1 MQVVLRIDE
10 KDTRTLQQQVFH
22 QIRAL
27 ILEGRLR
34 SGDPVPASRELSQQ
48 LGVSRNTVLIA
59 YEHLLSEGYL
69 ESRANVGTFVSSA
82 LPEISMSTL
91 PSPANDQR
99 VEPPGQ
105 CAAPDCKPVLE
116 HSVISPNRRKDTVD
130 FWVGRSD
137 GSAFPAREWRRI
149 LDTKLRHARGQLSE
163 YHDPRGL
170 HEFRLALSDH
180 IGPTRGVLAGPE
192 EVVCVGGSQDGL
204 ALIART
210 FSGAFTTFI
219 HEDPCYLGARAVFSN
234 FNYETL
240 AIPVDRD
247 GLRVDLLPETGR
259 ALLYVTPSHQ
269 YPTGVTLSLE
279 RRLQLLHW
287 AERTGSII
295 IEDDYDGDFRYEGT
309 PLTAL
314 RGLDRQGR
322 VIYLGTFSK
331 SFGPAIR
338 LGYLVSTVELS
349 DAFAMWKGILSNC
362 QPWLEQAAMA
372 DFITGGSFRRHLRR
386 IRSTYMARRDLLARG
401 LTERIPGIAVQGMR
415 GGMHISARLPR
426 GICVEQVQ
434 RVAAEKRITVY
445 RAHDCGAWVSPG
457 SPDFDDLLVLGYAAV
472 SDRNI
477 QKAVDVLAYA
487 VEQQSGQGPN
497 D

>member
-1 MQVVLRIDE
+1 VQVVLRIDE

-82 LPEISMSTL
+82 LPEMSMSTL
-91 PSPANDQR
+91 TSPANDQPS
-99 VEPPGQ
+99 EPSGQ
-105 CAAPDCKPVLE
+105 SPAPACMPLLE
-116 HSVISPNRRKDTVD
+116 HSVISPNRKKDTVD

-149 LDTKLRHARGQLSE
+149 LDTKLRHAKGQLSE

-170 HEFRLALSDH
+170 REFRQALADH
-180 IGPTRGVLAGPE
+180 IGPTRGVLAKPE
-192 EVVCVGGSQDGL
+192 DVVCVGGSQDGL
-204 ALIART
+204 ALIARAFSRT
-210 FSGAFTTFI
+210 FRTFI

-234 FNYETL
+234 FSYDTVSV
-240 AIPVDRD
+240 PVDRD

-259 ALLYVTPSHQ
+259 SLLYVTPSHQ

-279 RRLQLLHW
+279 RRLQLLQW
-287 AERTGSII
+287 AERTDSIV

-314 RGLDRQGR
+314 RGLDRAGR

-338 LGYLVSTVELS
+338 IGYLVSTAELS
-349 DAFAMWKGILSNC
+349 DAFAMWKGILSNG

-386 IRSTYMARRDLLARG
+386 IRSTYMARRDLLARE
-401 LTERIPGIAVQGMR
+401 LTTRIPGTSIHGMR
-415 GGMHISARLPR
+415 GGMHISARLPK
-426 GICVEQVQ
+426 GICAETLQKA
-434 RVAAEKRITVY
+434 AAEHRIAIY
-445 RAHDCGAWVSPG
+445 RARDCGAWLSP
-457 SPDFDDLLVLGYAAV
+457 SNTDFDDLLVLGYAAV

-477 QKAVDVLAYA
+477 RKAVDVLAHA
-487 VEQQSGQGPN
+487 AEQQSG
-497 D
+497 